1 MNDQSNLPVFPG
13 SAGTADWFSIWVK
26 AVTKPDEQTYS
37 EMAEHPD
44 AQTVGHALSWVFIA
58 GTLAALI
65 SDVLTGIVGLAG
77 YSVRS
82 PLDQYTGGSASPA
95 DLASIGIA
103 ICASPI
109 LGAIGVL
116 AFAIFVGVTQWLA
129 RMFNGTGTYSQ
140 LAYVMAA
147 IAAPFNLISAF
158 LTPFSGVPVLGI
170 FIGLAGLVASIYV
183 LYLEITAVKGVNKF
197 GYGQA
202 AGSVL
207 IPAIVVFCCVAVVLV
222 GLAQAYSNFSISI
235 P

>member
-1 MNDQSNLPVFPG
+1 MNDQSNIPVSSG
-13 SAGTADWFSIWVK
+13 SAGMAEWFSIWMK
-26 AVTKPDEQTYS
+26 AVTKPGEQTYS

-44 AQTVGHALSWVFIA
+44 AQTVGRAFLWVFIA

-65 SDVLTGIVGLAG
+65 SGLLSEIVGLAG
-77 YSVRS
+77 YSIVS
-82 PLDQYTGGSASPA
+82 PLDQYTGGSASPT
-95 DLASIGIA
+95 DLTSIGIA
-103 ICASPI
+103 ICTSPI
-109 LGAIGVL
+109 SGAIGALVF
-116 AFAIFVGVTQWLA
+116 AFFVGITQWLA
-129 RMFNGTGTYSQ
+129 RMFKGTGTYSQ

-147 IAAPFNLISAF
+147 IAVPFNLIFAF

-170 FIGLAGLVASIYV
+170 CTGVISLAASFYA

-207 IPAIVVFCCVAVVLV
+207 IPAVVLLCCVAVVLV
-222 GLAQAYSNFSISI
+222 GLAGAYSNFSPSI